1 MVWRAARRVNV
12 GCRATAKEEAV
23 SRRGRRERRG
33 EEEIRRS
40 KRSIEG
46 DYVDYWITWI
56 RAYIC
61 FLIHLIP

>member
-1 MVWRAARRVNV
+1 VKN
-12 GCRATAKEEAV
+12 GKETAV

-46 DYVDYWITWI
+46 DYVDY
-56 RAYIC
+56 
-61 FLIHLIP
+61 